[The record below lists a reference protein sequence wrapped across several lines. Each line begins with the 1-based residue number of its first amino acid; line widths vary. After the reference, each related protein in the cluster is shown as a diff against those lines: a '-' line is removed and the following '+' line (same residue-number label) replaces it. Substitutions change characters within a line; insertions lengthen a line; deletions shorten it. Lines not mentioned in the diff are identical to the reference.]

1 MDQEE
6 FELQVYR
13 YEDVDAR
20 YRVSIL
26 QPFPSKCQPH
36 LQVVC
41 PVLTDKDLATESW
54 WYNHNHNTKGNA
66 NA

>member
-41 PVLTDKDLATESW
+41 PVVADEAWQYK
-54 WYNHNHNTKGNA
+54 HNINTGGNA